1 MTFTIEVV
9 CIFRHNLGILNKW
22 KCSTCCQVY
31 GMAIMC
37 LYFSYVSLVCGY
49 IQPRSLRSVLLSPC
63 VFSSCSY
70 CIYWS
75 TIQSLPLLKLSL
87 VIWYHMYSFPS
98 LKNLHLASAAYQP
111 STLLA
116 IRGLVAQQEKPQIN
130 WPRAYQ
136 KCRTEHAVKTELL
149 NSWCAAMTAAVSR
162 TLSPSCLSQDIVTP
176 ILSILT
182 PPTIRPVS
190 CHQFLMQIIFN
201 L

>member
-1 MTFTIEVV
+1 MFFHHALAVFTGQL
-9 CIFRHNLGILNKW
+9 FN
-22 KCSTCCQVY
+22 
-31 GMAIMC
+31 
-37 LYFSYVSLVCGY
+37 VSLY
-49 IQPRSLRSVLLSPC
+49 
-63 VFSSCSY
+63 
-70 CIYWS
+70 
-75 TIQSLPLLKLSL
+75 L

-149 NSWCAAMTAAVSR
+149 NSWCAAMTASVSR

-176 ILSILT
+176 ILSILA

-190 CHQFLMQIIFN
+190 WHQFLMHLWFLTCRRKSVLVEVLIF
-201 L
+201 LYCFSVACDRQTLFWYLCDLMMLGYISRLLPSC

>member
-1 MTFTIEVV
+1 MTFTIEV
-9 CIFRHNLGILNKW
+9 CFFRHKLGTFSTR
-22 KCSTCCQVY
+22 KCSTCSQIY

-37 LYFSYVSLVCGY
+37 LCYSYVTLLCGY

-70 CIYWS
+70 CFYWS
-75 TIQSLPLLKLSL
+75 TDQCLPLLKLSL
-87 VIWYHMYSFPS
+87 VIWYYTYSFPL
-98 LKNLHLASAAYQP
+98 LKNLHLPSAAYQP

-116 IRGLVAQQEKPQIN
+116 IRGLVAQQERPQIN

-149 NSWCAAMTAAVSR
+149 NSWCAAMTASVSR

-190 CHQFLMQIIFN
+190 CHQFLMH

>member
-9 CIFRHNLGILNKW
+9 CIFRHKLGTLSKR
-22 KCSTCCQVY
+22 KCSTCSQFH

-37 LYFSYVSLVCGY
+37 IYYSYVTLLCGY

-70 CIYWS
+70 CFYWS
-75 TIQSLPLLKLSL
+75 TVQCLPLLKLSL
-87 VIWYHMYSFPS
+87 VIRYYTNSFPL

-116 IRGLVAQQEKPQIN
+116 IRGLVAQQERPQIN

-149 NSWCAAMTAAVSR
+149 NSWCAAMTASVSR

-190 CHQFLMQIIFN
+190 CHQFLMH